1 MVQISLIAQGL
12 PIINLQ
18 GVAVL
23 DGEIIVPTLDDRLLR
38 VSQNGDVTTLANV
51 SRYGIPFGIVEKNGN
66 YLVTVSGEEI
76 GDRLLRVTK
85 SGFFFTAA
93 NLESVCG
100 SFGGPFGVAAGNDF
114 DVVAIATDISSSQG
128 CLIRVQRGRVSV
140 FADTGSFGVPFTV
153 IASQDGFIAGCERG
167 QLLRVS
173 LDGKITPF
181 LNLADAGFGI
191 PFNLIQVG
199 ANLIITSNTGNL
211 LEVDSDGKVS
221 VIAELG
227 ALGFGIPSGVA
238 AWNDG
243 YVVTTNAGNL
253 LHVTTNIY

>member
-1 MVQISLIAQGL
+1 MVQVSIIAQGL

-18 GVAVL
+18 EVAVL

-38 VSQNGDVTTLANV
+38 VSSNGDVTTLANV
-51 SRYGIPFGIVEKNGN
+51 SLYGIPFGIVEKNGN
-66 YLVTVSGEEI
+66 FLITVSGEEL

-85 SGFFFTAA
+85 SGFFFTVAD
-93 NLESVCG
+93 LEPVCG

-114 DVVAIATDISSSQG
+114 VVVAIATDISNSQG
-128 CLIRVQRGRVSV
+128 CLIRVQHSHVSI

-153 IASQDGFIAGCERG
+153 IATHDGFIAGCETG

-173 LDGKITPF
+173 LDGKVTPF
-181 LNLADAGFGI
+181 LNLANAGFGI

-199 ANLIITSNTGNL
+199 AKLIITSNTGNL
-211 LEVDSDGKVS
+211 LEVDESRKVS
-221 VIAELG
+221 VIADLG

-238 AWNDG
+238 VWDDG

-253 LHVTTNIY
+253 LRVTTKIS